1 MPKPAG
7 LHADKFNRS
16 CSGNETRR
24 NIVMKLT
31 RLIAVTVLA
40 VFCIAMFAGFA
51 IAEEKMNIKGKIK
64 SYDLDAKTLVIV
76 IDKGKEMSF
85 MVEDAKALKKLDD
98 RLFPDDEVIIKYII
112 IKGKNIIKEKNDLKG
127 TKAGC

>member
-1 MPKPAG
+1 
-7 LHADKFNRS
+7 
-16 CSGNETRR
+16 
-24 NIVMKLT
+24 MKLT